1 MSTDT
6 LFGPAPEPRP
16 RLSADQRLTKRNA
29 DLLAKG
35 KHPATLLPLLGS
47 DATCGGCA
55 HHQALDH
62 HNRTFHK
69 CDVHRLGISH
79 SSASDVRVSWPA
91 CVRFEQEAAPP

>member
-47 DATCGGCA
+47 GNGSGGSLSLSTQVVALCA
-55 HHQALDH
+55 
-62 HNRTFHK
+62 
-69 CDVHRLGISH
+69 
-79 SSASDVRVSWPA
+79 P
-91 CVRFEQEAAPP
+91 AAPFAAAAKRRRG